1 MTTKEYLSQVD
12 RLDKMIA
19 RKLCEICE
27 LKESAYGI
35 GAISSEERVQTTPN
49 HDPLGTMYVRN
60 AELEEKYK
68 NQIGV
73 YDDLRE
79 KIKLQIVSVD
89 NQMHRNVLFAKY
101 VDGKS
106 LERIAD
112 EMSRTYKHI
121 TKGHGKALMEFE
133 QKYKSCYSGVKDLIE
148 FLQKCD

>member
-19 RKLCEICE
+19 RKICEICE
-27 LKESAYGI
+27 MKESAYGI
-35 GAISSEERVQTTPN
+35 GAISNEERVQTTPN

-60 AELEEKYK
+60 AELEKKYK

-89 NQMHRNVLFAKY
+89 NQMYRNVLFAKY

-121 TKGHGKALMEFE
+121 TKVHGKALMEFE
-133 QKYKSCYSGVKDLIE
+133 QKYKSCYSGIKDLME